1 MNSCTWAAFAAVTIS
16 FILALGFA
24 NRMFS
29 AMVVEKRTV
38 SCKTTANWF
47 LRSAT
52 LYCLRSTLSRVIFP

>member
-38 SCKTTANWF
+38 SCKTTAN
-47 LRSAT
+47 
-52 LYCLRSTLSRVIFP
+52 